1 MNEDPRSAGR
11 TPASDAHVC
20 DVVQFRRPP
29 SSVRAP
35 GPARL
40 LSCTVE
46 LEDGSSTVNGFL
58 AAVTRDEVGFAQEV
72 VDRYGPEAAGNVRFE
87 VGRRWSSAVSDMLV
101 SGCIAEML
109 RLAAAEPEREDCRGF
124 RVALELG
131 FLR

>member
-11 TPASDAHVC
+11 GPASDERAC
-20 DVVQFRRPP
+20 NVVQLRRPR
-29 SSVRAP
+29 SMLRAP

-46 LEDGSSTVNGFL
+46 LEDGAGTLNGFL
-58 AAVTRDEVGFAQEV
+58 AAVVRDDVGFAQEV

-87 VGRRWSSAVSDMLV
+87 AGRRWSSAISDMLV
-101 SGCIAEML
+101 SGCVAEML
-109 RLAAAEPEREDCRGF
+109 RVAAAEPEREDCRGF

-131 FLR
+131 FLK